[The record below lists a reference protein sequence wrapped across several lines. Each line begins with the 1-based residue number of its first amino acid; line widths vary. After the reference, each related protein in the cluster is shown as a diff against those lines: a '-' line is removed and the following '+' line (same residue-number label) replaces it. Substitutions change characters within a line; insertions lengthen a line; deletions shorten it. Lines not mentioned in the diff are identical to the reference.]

1 MSQLENDAAPIGEMG
16 FEQAY
21 RALEE
26 TVAALERGELSL
38 DETMALY
45 ERGVALADRCS
56 EVLTAAELR
65 VRQLDEDGRD
75 AGPLEL

>member
-1 MSQLENDAAPIGEMG
+1 MSQDGNDAVPIAEMG

-38 DETMALY
+38 DDTMALY
-45 ERGVALADRCS
+45 ERGIALADRCS
-56 EVLTAAELR
+56 EVLTAAEMR
-65 VRQLDEDGRD
+65 VRQLDEDGQD